1 MMDPKLRH
9 YKHGYIPGTLAYRRR
24 KMRTDDLME
33 KQSREAGFTL
43 LEVIIAISILSV
55 GLLAVASMQTAAI
68 RGNNNAYRITEGAT
82 WAQDRLEYLMA
93 QSYDDSLL
101 SIGTGKADPSPTIPT
116 PGYTITYDVVAGPV
130 TETKLITVSASRQ
143 DRGVTRIRRLT
154 AMITDL

>member
-1 MMDPKLRH
+1 
-9 YKHGYIPGTLAYRRR
+9 
-24 KMRTDDLME
+24 MRTDDLME

-68 RGNNNAYRITEGAT
+68 RGNDNAYRITEGAT

-101 SIGTGKADPSPTIPT
+101 SIGTGKADPSSPT
-116 PGYTITYDVVAGPV
+116 PSGYTITYDVVAGPV
-130 TETKLITVSASRQ
+130 TDTKLITVSASRQ
-143 DRGVTRIRRLT
+143 DRGVTRIRQLT